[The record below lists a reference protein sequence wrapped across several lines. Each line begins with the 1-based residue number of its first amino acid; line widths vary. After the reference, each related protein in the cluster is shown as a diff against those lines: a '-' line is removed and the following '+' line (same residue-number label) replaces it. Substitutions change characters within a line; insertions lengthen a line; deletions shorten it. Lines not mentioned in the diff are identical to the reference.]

1 MALFYVPD
9 IARTWELS
17 DEEAAHALRV
27 LRLTVGAE
35 LEITDG
41 KGNLYRTAIA
51 SIAGKHCYVEP
62 CAPLE
67 KPKNWRGNVHIAI
80 APTKNM
86 DRIEWFAEKA
96 TEIGLDAITFLNCRF
111 SERKVI
117 KPERVE
123 RIVVSA
129 MKQSLKYSKPVVSE
143 MVYLESASASFYIE
157 DKELVGVTYRN
168 DIPFK
173 FYPIDQV
180 PDNQERRLPGFKW
193 VSELRPTRES
203 TFNRTIRP
211 SEREDK
217 GSRKRPSFSIVEKMD
232 RRKEQLMRE
241 GVWYDREDELS
252 PDIIEWRDSRV
263 P

>member
-1 MALFYVPD
+1 MALFYVPE
-9 IARTWELS
+9 IANTWELS

-27 LRLTVGAE
+27 LRLTVGSE

-41 KGNLYRTAIA
+41 NGNLYNTAIA

-62 CAPLE
+62 CAPVE

-111 SERKVI
+111 SERKVV

-129 MKQSLKYSKPVVSE
+129 MKQSLKYRKPLVGE
-143 MVYLESASASFYIE
+143 MV
-157 DKELVGVTYRN
+157 D
-168 DIPFK
+168 FK
-173 FYPIDQV
+173 KFVSQPREGAKFIAHCGEG
-180 PDNQERRLPGFKW
+180 ERL
-193 VSELRPTRES
+193 LL
-203 TFNRTIRP
+203 
-211 SEREDK
+211 
-217 GSRKRPSFSIVEKMD
+217 
-232 RRKEQLMRE
+232 KEQLVAGEDATILIGPE
-241 GVWYDREDELS
+241 GDFS
-252 PDIIEWRDSRV
+252 PEEVKMAVEAGYRPVSLGSSRLRTETAGLAACHTFILKNEI
-263 P
+263 

>member
-9 IARTWELS
+9 IAKTWELS
-17 DEEAAHALRV
+17 EEEAAHALRV
-27 LRLTVGAE
+27 LRLPVGAE

-41 KGNLYRTAIA
+41 KGNLYRTSIA
-51 SIAGKHCYVEP
+51 SIVGKHCYVEP

-67 KPKNWRGNVHIAI
+67 LPKNWRGNVHIAI

-143 MVYLESASASFYIE
+143 MV
-157 DKELVGVTYRN
+157 D
-168 DIPFK
+168 FK
-173 FYPIDQV
+173 KFIA
-180 PDNQERRLPGFKW
+180 QERPGAKF
-193 VSELRPTRES
+193 
-203 TFNRTIRP
+203 IAHCYD
-211 SEREDK
+211 SERVLLKDVLAVGEDATVLIGPEGDFSPEEVQLAVK
-217 GSRKRPSFSIVEKMD
+217 AGYRPVSLGS
-232 RRKEQLMRE
+232 
-241 GVWYDREDELS
+241 
-252 PDIIEWRDSRV
+252 SRLRTETAALV
-263 P
+263 ACHTFILKNEI